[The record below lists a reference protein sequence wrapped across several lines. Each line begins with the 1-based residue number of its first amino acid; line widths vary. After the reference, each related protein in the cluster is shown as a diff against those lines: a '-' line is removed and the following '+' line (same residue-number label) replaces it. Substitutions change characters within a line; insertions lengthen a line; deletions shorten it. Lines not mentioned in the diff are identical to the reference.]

1 MVEQHHHL
9 KYNYQVCVRQLYIRL
24 LENLELS
31 MFSCI
36 IFNVGLYE
44 SDEAKGY

>member
-31 MFSCI
+31 MF
-36 IFNVGLYE
+36 FMYYNLMLGLYE
-44 SDEAKGY
+44 KR

>member
-31 MFSCI
+31 MFFVYYI
-36 IFNVGLYE
+36 
-44 SDEAKGY
+44 

>member
-24 LENLELS
+24 LKTLNYQC
-31 MFSCI
+31 FH
-36 IFNVGLYE
+36 VLYLMLDFMK